1 MTRPDRDVVLTLLA
15 NRMKTVTITEHVFVE
30 DVDGIPLG
38 VENETSTA
46 VLVVSP
52 EILGWTW
59 DELGVDPEDY
69 P

>member
-1 MTRPDRDVVLTLLA
+1 
-15 NRMKTVTITEHVFVE
+15 MKTVTITEHVFVE